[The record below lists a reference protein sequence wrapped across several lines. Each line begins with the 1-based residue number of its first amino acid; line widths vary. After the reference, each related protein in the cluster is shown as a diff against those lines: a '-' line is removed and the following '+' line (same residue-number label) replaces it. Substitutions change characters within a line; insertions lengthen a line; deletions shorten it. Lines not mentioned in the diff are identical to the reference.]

1 MKMAD
6 YDKLRREQKQ
16 ARAQG
21 RLVGIGVG
29 TFIKSSGGD
38 GALRVGDSR
47 VEIDASGRVSV
58 VTDASPHGQGSD
70 TVFAQITADGL
81 GIKPE
86 DATILHGDTD
96 LLSRGGGSGASR
108 GVLVSGSAVLLA
120 VQQAREKMDLI
131 ASDLFQCAPED
142 VDAQDGYFFPKSAHG
157 QPRPICRG
165 GGPEPSAKILCLKE

>member
-1 MKMAD
+1 M
-6 YDKLRREQKQ
+6 
-16 ARAQG
+16 
-21 RLVGIGVG
+21 
-29 TFIKSSGGD
+29 
-38 GALRVGDSR
+38 RVGDSR

-142 VDAQDGYFFPKSAHG
+142 VDARDGYFFPKSAPDSRVPFAEVAARAFSENTLPQG
-157 QPRPICRG
+157 MTRAWSLPASSPWRSRVSPTDPR
-165 GGPEPSAKILCLKE
+165 